1 MFQLAD
7 RNFLS
12 ENYDADRDEYFLD
25 RDPEVFGCVLNFMR
39 SGHLH
44 IPSTLCGSRVSR
56 LVSWLLCKSLGPLVA
71 V

>member
-1 MFQLAD
+1 MFQLAEQD
-7 RNFLS
+7 FLS
-12 ENYDADRDEYFLD
+12 ENYDAVRDEYFLD

-44 IPSTLCGSRVSR
+44 IPSTLCGSRVSCWFPR
-56 LVSWLLCKSLGPLVA
+56 LLCKLLGPVLV